1 MAETLDE
8 LGPVDWIVVEFPGP
22 DFGKGQIAP
31 FLEDLVNREL
41 VRVLDMVFLRKT
53 EDGTL
58 ETAEISDLDPSE
70 LGEVRTAEADL
81 AMVLSEQDVMDLA
94 ETIQPGHSAA
104 VLVWENLWAAP
115 FGAAIRKAGGQL
127 VASGRIPTQAV
138 IAAFEADAE
147 EAKGRSLTCHWQHDA
162 GAGPPPPSAGPLSS
176 PTGLIVA
183 VTAVTTGG
191 TTAATAATTAATA
204 ATDTTEPAPGSP
216 GCA

>member
-8 LGPVDWIVVEFPGP
+8 LGPVDWLVVEFPGP

-31 FLEDLVNREL
+31 FLEDLVKRDL
-41 VRVLDMVFLRKT
+41 IRVLDMVFLRKT

-70 LGEVRTAEADL
+70 LGEVRMAEADL

-104 VLVWENLWAAP
+104 VLVWENQWAAP
-115 FGAAIRKAGGQL
+115 FGAAVRKAGGQL
-127 VASGRIPTQAV
+127 VASGRIPIQAV

-147 EAKGRSLTCHWQHDA
+147 AQPEEAKE
-162 GAGPPPPSAGPLSS
+162 GA
-176 PTGLIVA
+176 
-183 VTAVTTGG
+183 
-191 TTAATAATTAATA
+191 
-204 ATDTTEPAPGSP
+204 
-216 GCA
+216 